1 MAGAEE
7 AVADVTIVDVAP
19 RDGLQ
24 NEPRPLGVAER
35 VALIRHLAAAGVP
48 RIEVGAFVSPQRV
61 PQMAGTEAVC
71 AALPPGPA
79 YTALVPNRRGYE
91 RARTTALRHL
101 RLVVAASETFN
112 RRNTRTTIDA
122 ALDDFARIAE
132 QARAD
137 GIALGGA
144 VATAF
149 GCPYEGPVPPAAVRR
164 VVAALVR
171 LGVDEVVLADTIGV
185 AVPTQ
190 VAALLR
196 EVGRD
201 LPPGVRLG
209 IHLHNTRNTG
219 FANAYAALTEGVR
232 LFDAALGGI
241 GGCPFAPRATGNI
254 ATEDLVYMFE
264 RMGVRTGIDL
274 AALLRAV
281 AWLEEALGH
290 PVPGLVAKA
299 GPAAVPA

>member
-24 NEPRPLGVAER
+24 NEPRPLGVAAR
-35 VALIRHLAAAGVP
+35 VALIRHLAAARVP

-71 AALPPGPA
+71 AALPSGPA

-91 RARTTALRHL
+91 RARTTGLRHL

-112 RRNTRTTIDA
+112 QRNTRTTIDA
-122 ALDDFARIAE
+122 ALQDFARVAE

-149 GCPYEGPVPPAAVRR
+149 GCPYEGPVRPAAVRR

-190 VAALLR
+190 VTALLR